1 MNYHVH
7 VLTIKHS
14 IMPIEIIKAHIE
26 ISDHVSDSDKQP
38 ARDTVAK
45 RNHTIKIKS
54 QALSDI

>member
-1 MNYHVH
+1 
-7 VLTIKHS
+7 
-14 IMPIEIIKAHIE
+14 MPIEIIKAHIE